1 MVKRGHVVMLM
12 GVSCLVPGGGGGE
25 EGGGG
30 EGRAGRKCAGFRPW
44 T

>member
-1 MVKRGHVVMLM
+1 MLM

-30 EGRAGRKCAGFRPW
+30 EGRKEVCWLSPMDIKTEGDK
-44 T
+44 